1 MRKLS
6 FLLLI
11 AIPSTLIAAEPVT
24 VGSQSIDPLSTTN
37 LTQWSVGLMFVLLL
51 IVVVAWLAK
60 RLTGFG
66 LGQVGALKVISG
78 ISLGTREKAVLIRAG
93 KQYLLLG
100 VAPGRVVK
108 LHTFDEGEINDS
120 DTQAAGSFQQ
130 NLQSMMSKKGAE

>member
-1 MRKLS
+1 MPKLAL
-6 FLLLI
+6 FLLM
-11 AIPSTLIAAEPVT
+11 AISNTLIAAEPVT
-24 VGSQSIDPLSTTN
+24 VGSQSIDPLTTAN

-51 IVVVAWLAK
+51 IVIIAWLAK

-66 LGQVGALKVISG
+66 LGQIGALKVISG

-108 LHTFDEGEINDS
+108 LHTFEEGEISDS
-120 DTQAAGSFQQ
+120 DTRSSGSFQQ
-130 NLQSMMSKKGAE
+130 NLQSMMNKKGAE

>member
-1 MRKLS
+1 
-6 FLLLI
+6 
-11 AIPSTLIAAEPVT
+11 
-24 VGSQSIDPLSTTN
+24 
-37 LTQWSVGLMFVLLL
+37 MFVLLL

>member
-1 MRKLS
+1 MLKLTS
-6 FLLLI
+6 FILMAMPSMLL
-11 AIPSTLIAAEPVT
+11 ASEPVT
-24 VGSQSIDPLSTTN
+24 VGSQSVDPLSTAN
-37 LTQWSVGLMFVLLL
+37 LTQWSVGLMFVLLV
-51 IVVVAWLAK
+51 IVIVAWLAK

-66 LGQVGALKVISG
+66 LGQVGALKVVSG

-108 LHTFDEGEINDS
+108 LHTFDEGEINESDS
-120 DTQAAGSFQQ
+120 RPSGSFQQ